1 MVDEKSQENKV
12 ISLRESWFD
21 CPYTKGS
28 FIHLIGG
35 FDAAGQCVVDDSQNM
50 IILHPDHLLSAT
62 VVADSFT
69 CNRRAVLQDR
79 VKATSDPSRP
89 QVYGHILH
97 EIFQEAM
104 KANRWE
110 LDWLNSKIDDVLPKY
125 MESLYTIHVE
135 PSEAT
140 EYLASKM
147 PALKAW
153 ASLFVR
159 SRPTVS
165 TLFCTSLSAIS
176 MADLI
181 LRVTLSWKTDTG
193 PTPS

>member
-1 MVDEKSQENKV
+1 
-12 ISLRESWFD
+12 
-21 CPYTKGS
+21 
-28 FIHLIGG
+28 
-35 FDAAGQCVVDDSQNM
+35 
-50 IILHPDHLLSAT
+50 
-62 VVADSFT
+62 
-69 CNRRAVLQDR
+69 
-79 VKATSDPSRP
+79 
-89 QVYGHILH
+89 
-97 EIFQEAM
+97 M

>member
-1 MVDEKSQENKV
+1 MLDEKSQENKV
-12 ISLRESWFD
+12 ISLRESWLD

-35 FDAAGQCVVDDSQNM
+35 FDTAGQCVVDDKQNM

-69 CNRRAVLQDR
+69 CPRRAVLQDR
-79 VKATSDPSRP
+79 VKATSDPNRP

-104 KANRWE
+104 KANRWD
-110 LDWLNSKIDDVLPKY
+110 LDWLNSTIETVLPKY
-125 MESLYTIHVE
+125 LESLYLIHVE
-135 PSEAT
+135 IPEAT
-140 EYLASKM
+140 EHLTSKM
-147 PALKAW
+147 PMLKEW
-153 ASLFVR
+153 ADSFVR

-165 TLFCTSLSAIS
+165 T
-176 MADLI
+176 
-181 LRVTLSWKTDTG
+181 TLS
-193 PTPS
+193 SLQRFS